1 MKKVTGVDNVC
12 ERAVRTYVPDGKL
25 ICPKY
30 RKEKMTVALVEEPV
44 RIRF

>member
-1 MKKVTGVDNVC
+1 M
-12 ERAVRTYVPDGKL
+12 RTCGENLCTRWKL
-25 ICPKY
+25 ICPKC